1 MIRTVFAMLTVVV
14 MTIIIGLSVMLVGIF
29 NPYST
34 SVNVLGRI
42 WSRSLLFAAGVKV
55 TVEGLENIDPNTSY
69 VFVGNH
75 QSHYDVPAVFSSV
88 KNTMRFF
95 TKKELFSIPL
105 FGWAMSSAG
114 MIKIDRSNR
123 KEAIN
128 SMNLAVETIHK
139 GVSLVVFPEGT
150 RSTDGKIQPFKKG
163 GFVIAIRGKIPILPM
178 SISGSS
184 FILKKHSLMIEPG
197 VIKIVFDKPIDT
209 SKYSKAEKEKLI
221 EVTRQ
226 VIIKNIDKKINERL
240 S

>member
-1 MIRTVFAMLTVVV
+1 MIRTVFAMVTVVV

-34 SVNVLGRI
+34 LVNVLGRI

-55 TVEGLENIDPNTSY
+55 MVEGLENIDANTSY

-75 QSHYDVPAVFSSV
+75 QSHYDVPAVFSIV

-114 MIKIDRSNR
+114 MIKIDRSDR

-150 RSTDGKIQPFKKG
+150 RSADGKIQPFKKG
-163 GFVIAIRGKIPILPM
+163 GFVIAIRGKIPILPI

-209 SKYSKAEKEKLI
+209 SKFSKTEKEKLI

-240 S
+240 F